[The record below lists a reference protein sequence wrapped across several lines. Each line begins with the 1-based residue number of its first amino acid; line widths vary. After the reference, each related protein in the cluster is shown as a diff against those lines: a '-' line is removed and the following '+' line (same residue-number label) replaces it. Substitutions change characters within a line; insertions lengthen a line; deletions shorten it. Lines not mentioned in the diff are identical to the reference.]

1 MGNAEGTSI
10 ATRRL
15 ALVVALTLAFTPL
28 ALAEIPPPDTP
39 TEMWP
44 TLAAAFIWLATVWDG
59 KSRPTA
65 VLAWHVSAQVLVFV
79 GVALFF
85 GWAPPDA
92 VWMGVANVAGAVL
105 MLALYS
111 WYQGGRGWAP
121 TNAAS
126 NLALLA
132 SAIVAS
138 GVVALSGGMPNLDAG
153 EVNQLTLW
161 WVIRGT
167 VYAYVGGVT
176 FLSAFYAD
184 GPFVG
189 DRAPHWALALLVPM
203 GVGCIWL
210 TYLDPELPLTWFLL
224 LPALVAGSILTPR
237 GAAIFALFIALISA
251 LATLHPINQFGYDG
265 FLPGS
270 IVIDLLITASTFITI
285 HLAVL
290 QDQRLRAAEQ
300 LEDERAAALDERA
313 AAEEQTALLARVYET
328 MTDGLIVMEHGRRV
342 VFHNE
347 AARRLVGKRIPLGED
362 LDWVGYLGL
371 RLLDGTP
378 ATDADLPGPLNPAVR
393 QLHVKNEGADRILEI
408 GAWPMMGETGKFMM
422 LFSDVTAER
431 ERLSELTGFAGVV
444 AHDLRSP
451 LTSLSGWL
459 ELIEDSLRDADVLGA
474 SEFNRRAMVSS
485 TRMGQVIED
494 WLAYTVQ
501 RDGMLATTRV
511 RLDALLEE
519 IVAPYG
525 TSDVG
530 QAPSFELEVEHE
542 VEADRVLTKQLLA
555 NLIGNAVKY
564 TPDGQRPH
572 VSIRSVPDIE
582 DGFVRVEVSDSGV
595 GLPDGEE
602 ERVFEEFHRAAE
614 HADAFTG
621 TGLGLSLCRRIVN
634 RHGGSIWA
642 RNNPDRGATFSFTLP
657 AA

>member
-15 ALVVALTLAFTPL
+15 ALVVVLTLALTPL
-28 ALAEIPPPDTP
+28 ALADVPPTDTP
-39 TEMWP
+39 TEIWP
-44 TLAAAFIWLATVWDG
+44 SLAAAFVWLATVWDG
-59 KSRPTA
+59 WSRPSIDL
-65 VLAWHVSAQVLVFV
+65 VWHVAAQVLLFV
-79 GVALFF
+79 GVALVF
-85 GWAPPDA
+85 GWAPGDA
-92 VWMGVANVAGAVL
+92 IWMGAANVGGAIL

-111 WYQGGRGWAP
+111 WYQRGRGWAP
-121 TNAAS
+121 TNTSS

-132 SAIVAS
+132 TALLAS
-138 GVVALSGGMPNLDAG
+138 SVVALLGGMPYLEVGELDR
-153 EVNQLTLW
+153 LTLW
-161 WVIRGT
+161 WIIRGT

-176 FLSAFYAD
+176 FLCAFYAE

-189 DRAPHWALALLVPM
+189 DRAPRWALALLVPM
-203 GVGCIWL
+203 GVACIWV

-237 GAAIFALFIALISA
+237 GASVFALFIALISA

-290 QDQRLRAAEQ
+290 QDQRMDASRQLEAEREVA
-300 LEDERAAALDERA
+300 EDERV
-313 AAEEQTALLARVYET
+313 AAEEQAALLARVYET

-347 AARRLVGKRIPLGED
+347 AARRLVGKRIPIGED

-371 RLLDGTP
+371 RLLSGEP
-378 ATDADLPGPLNPAVR
+378 ATDSDLPGPQNPAVR
-393 QLHVKNEGADRILEI
+393 QLQVKNEGADRILEI
-408 GAWPMMGETGKFMM
+408 GAWPMGDTGKFMV

-459 ELIEDSLRDADVLGA
+459 ELIEDSLADGDPAGA
-474 SEFNRRAMVSS
+474 SEFNRRAQVSS
-485 TRMGQVIED
+485 ARMGQVIED

-501 RDGMLATTRV
+501 RDGMLTTSRV
-511 RLDALLEE
+511 RLDSLLDE

-525 TSDVG
+525 LAGTPYVP
-530 QAPSFELEVEHE
+530 AFEVEVEHV

-564 TPDGQRPH
+564 TPDGERPH
-572 VSIRSVPDIE
+572 VSIRSVPDSE
-582 DGFVRVEVSDSGV
+582 DGFVRIEVRDSGV
-595 GLPDGEE
+595 GLPPGEE
-602 ERVFEEFHRAAE
+602 DRVFEEFHRATA

-642 RNNPDRGATFSFTLP
+642 HNNPDRGATFSFTLP

>member
-1 MGNAEGTSI
+1 L
-10 ATRRL
+10 L
-15 ALVVALTLAFTPL
+15 A
-28 ALAEIPPPDTP
+28 
-39 TEMWP
+39 
-44 TLAAAFIWLATVWDG
+44 
-59 KSRPTA
+59 TA
-65 VLAWHVSAQVLVFV
+65 VLA
-79 GVALFF
+79 
-85 GWAPPDA
+85 
-92 VWMGVANVAGAVL
+92 
-105 MLALYS
+105 
-111 WYQGGRGWAP
+111 
-121 TNAAS
+121 TT
-126 NLALLA
+126 
-132 SAIVAS
+132 
-138 GVVALSGGMPNLDAG
+138 VVALLGGMPNLELG
-153 EVNQLTLW
+153 EVDRLTLW
-161 WVIRGT
+161 WIIRGT

-176 FLSAFYAD
+176 LLCAFYAD

-189 DRAPHWALALLVPM
+189 DRAPRWALALLVPI

-237 GAAIFALFIALISA
+237 GAAIYALFIALISA

-265 FLPGS
+265 FIPGS
-270 IVIDLLITASTFITI
+270 IVIDLLLTASTFITI

-290 QDQRLRAAEQ
+290 QDQRMDAIHQLEAEREAAEA
-300 LEDERAAALDERA
+300 DRA
-313 AAEEQTALLARVYET
+313 AAEDEAAMLERVYQT
-328 MTDGLIVMEHGRRV
+328 MNDGLIVMEQGRRV

-347 AARRLVGKRIPLGED
+347 AARRLLGKRIPIGED

-371 RLLDGTP
+371 RLLSGEH
-378 ATDADLPGPLNPAVR
+378 ATDADLPGPENPAVR

-408 GAWPMMGETGKFMM
+408 GAWPMDDTGKFMV
-422 LFSDVTAER
+422 LFSDVTAQR
-431 ERLSELTGFAGVV
+431 ERLGELTGFAGVV

-459 ELIEDSLRDADVLGA
+459 ELIADSLADGDVKSA
-474 SEFNRRAMVSS
+474 AEFNRRAQVSS
-485 TRMGQVIED
+485 ARMGSVIDD

-501 RDGMLATTRV
+501 RDGVLSTSHV

-519 IVAPYG
+519 IMAPYG
-525 TSDVG
+525 AAGATY
-530 QAPSFELEVEHE
+530 APSFEVEAEHV

-572 VSIRSVPDIE
+572 VSIRSVPDDE

-595 GLPDGEE
+595 GLPPGEE
-602 ERVFEEFHRAAE
+602 DLVFEEFHRAEA
-614 HADAFTG
+614 HAASFAG

-642 RNNPDRGATFSFTLP
+642 RNNPDRGATFTFTLP

>member
-1 MGNAEGTSI
+1 VGNAEGTSI

-15 ALVVALTLAFTPL
+15 ALVVVLTLALTPL
-28 ALAEIPPPDTP
+28 ALAEVPPAETP

-44 TLAAAFIWLATVWDG
+44 SLAAAFVWLATVWDG
-59 KSRPTA
+59 RSRPSFDL
-65 VLAWHVSAQVLVFV
+65 VWHVAAQILLFV
-79 GVALFF
+79 GVALVF
-85 GWAPPDA
+85 GWAPGDA
-92 VWMGVANVAGAVL
+92 VWMGAANVGGGIL

-111 WYQGGRGWAP
+111 RFQRGRGWAP
-121 TNAAS
+121 TNASS

-132 SAIVAS
+132 IALVAS
-138 GVVALSGGMPNLDAG
+138 SVVALLGGMPYLEVGELDR
-153 EVNQLTLW
+153 LTLW

-176 FLSAFYAD
+176 FLCAFYAY

-189 DRAPHWALALLVPM
+189 DRAPRWALALLVPM
-203 GVGCIWL
+203 GVACIWV

-237 GAAIFALFIALISA
+237 GASVFALFIALISA

-290 QDQRLRAAEQ
+290 QDQRMDASRQLEAEREVA
-300 LEDERAAALDERA
+300 EDERV
-313 AAEEQTALLARVYET
+313 AAEEQAALLARVYET

-347 AARRLVGKRIPLGED
+347 AARRLVGKRIPIGED

-371 RLLDGTP
+371 HLLSGAP
-378 ATDADLPGPLNPAVR
+378 ATDADLPGPGNPAVR
-393 QLHVKNEGADRILEI
+393 QLQVKNEGADRILEI
-408 GAWPMMGETGKFMM
+408 GAWPMGDTGKFMV

-459 ELIEDSLRDADVLGA
+459 ELIEDSLADGDSAGA
-474 SEFNRRAMVSS
+474 SEFNRRAQVSS
-485 TRMGQVIED
+485 ARMGQVIED

-501 RDGMLATTRV
+501 RDGMLTTSRV
-511 RLDALLEE
+511 RLDSLLEE

-525 TSDVG
+525 VAGTPY
-530 QAPSFELEVEHE
+530 APAFEVKVEHV

-564 TPDGQRPH
+564 TPDGERPH
-572 VSIRSVPDIE
+572 VSIRSVPDSE

-595 GLPDGEE
+595 GLPPGEE
-602 ERVFEEFHRAAE
+602 DRVFEEFHRAPA
-614 HADAFTG
+614 HTDAFTG

-642 RNNPDRGATFSFTLP
+642 HNNPDRGATFSFTLP

>member
-1 MGNAEGTSI
+1 MGKAEGTSI

-15 ALVVALTLAFTPL
+15 ALVVALTLALTPL
-28 ALAEIPPPDTP
+28 ALAEVPPADTP

-44 TLAAAFIWLATVWDG
+44 SLAAAFVWLATVWNG
-59 KSRPTA
+59 KSRPPA
-65 VLAWHVSAQVLVFV
+65 DLVWHVAAMVLLFV
-79 GVALFF
+79 GVALVF
-85 GWAPPDA
+85 GWAPLDA
-92 VWMGVANVAGAVL
+92 AWMGAANVGGAIL
-105 MLALYS
+105 MLSLYS
-111 WYQGGRGWAP
+111 WFQRGRGWAP

-126 NLALLA
+126 NLALLGVA
-132 SAIVAS
+132 LVAS
-138 GVVALSGGMPNLDAG
+138 TVVALLGGMPYLEVGELDR
-153 EVNQLTLW
+153 LTLW
-161 WVIRGT
+161 WIIRGT

-176 FLSAFYAD
+176 FLCAFYAE

-189 DRAPHWALALLVPM
+189 NRAPGWALALLVPM
-203 GVGCIWL
+203 GVACIWV

-237 GAAIFALFIALISA
+237 GAAVFALFIALISA

-290 QDQRLRAAEQ
+290 QDQRMDAARQ
-300 LEDERAAALDERA
+300 LEAEREAAEDERS
-313 AAEEQTALLARVYET
+313 AAEEQAALLARVYET
-328 MTDGLIVMEHGRRV
+328 MTDGLIVMEQGRRV

-371 RLLDGTP
+371 RLLSGEL
-378 ATDADLPGPLNPAVR
+378 ATDADLPGPENPAVR

-408 GAWPMMGETGKFMM
+408 GAWPMGDTGKFMV
-422 LFSDVTAER
+422 LFSDVTAQR

-459 ELIEDSLRDADVLGA
+459 ELIEDSLAAGNPKGA
-474 SEFNRRAMVSS
+474 SEFNRRAQASS
-485 TRMGQVIED
+485 NRMGQVIED

-501 RDGMLATTRV
+501 RDGMLTTSRV
-511 RLDALLEE
+511 RLDALLDE

-525 TSDVG
+525 AAGADY
-530 QAPSFELEVEHE
+530 APSFEVEVEHA

-564 TPDGQRPH
+564 TPDGERPH
-572 VSIRSVPDIE
+572 VSIRSVPDSE

-595 GLPDGEE
+595 GLPPGEE
-602 ERVFEEFHRAAE
+602 EHVFEEFHRAAA

-642 RNNPDRGATFSFTLP
+642 HNNPDRGATFSFTLP

>member
-1 MGNAEGTSI
+1 VGKADGSSI

-15 ALVVALTLAFTPL
+15 ALVVVLTLALTPL
-28 ALAEIPPPDTP
+28 ALRDIPPANTP

-44 TLAAAFIWLATVWDG
+44 TLAGAFIWLATVWDG

-79 GVALFF
+79 GVALVF
-85 GWAPPDA
+85 GWAPGDA
-92 VWMGVANVAGAVL
+92 IWMGIANVAGAVL

-126 NLALLA
+126 NLALLTAALVA
-132 SAIVAS
+132 STIVA
-138 GVVALSGGMPNLDAG
+138 LFGGMPYLEVG
-153 EVNQLTLW
+153 EVDRLTLW
-161 WVIRGT
+161 WIIRGT

-184 GPFVG
+184 GPFVD
-189 DRAPHWALALLVPM
+189 DRAPRWALVVLVPM
-203 GVGCIWL
+203 GVACIWA
-210 TYLDPELPLTWFLL
+210 TYLDPDLPLTWFLL

-237 GAAIFALFIALISA
+237 GASVYALFIALISA

-270 IVIDLLITASTFITI
+270 IVIDLLIIASTFITI

-290 QDQRLRAAEQ
+290 QAQRLHAAQQ
-300 LEDERAAALDERA
+300 LEDERATAFDDRA
-313 AAEEQTALLARVYET
+313 AAEDQAAMLERVYET
-328 MTDGLIVMEHGRRV
+328 MTDGLLVMEHGRRV

-371 RLLDGTP
+371 HLLDGTP
-378 ATDADLPGPLNPAVR
+378 ATDADLPGPQNPAVR

-408 GAWPMMGETGKFMM
+408 GAWPMRGETGKFMM
-422 LFSDVTAER
+422 LFSDVTAQR

-459 ELIEDSLRDADVLGA
+459 ELIEDSLSDGDLTGA
-474 SEFNRRAMVSS
+474 SEFNQRALVSS
-485 TRMGQVIED
+485 ARMGQVIED

-525 TSDVG
+525 AAADVH
-530 QAPSFELEVEHE
+530 APSFELEVQHE

-572 VSIRSVPDIE
+572 VSIRSVPDTE

-614 HADAFTG
+614 HANAFTG

>member
-1 MGNAEGTSI
+1 MANAEGTSI
-10 ATRRL
+10 AARRL
-15 ALVVALTLAFTPL
+15 ALVVVLTLVSTPL

-59 KSRPTA
+59 RSRPTA
-65 VLAWHVSAQVLVFV
+65 DLVWHVAAQVLVFV
-79 GVALFF
+79 GVALVL
-85 GWAPPDA
+85 GWEPVDA
-92 VWMGVANVAGAVL
+92 LWMGAANVVGAIL

-111 WYQGGRGWAP
+111 WFQRGRGWAP

-132 SAIVAS
+132 TALVACT
-138 GVVALSGGMPNLDAG
+138 VVALSGGMPNLEVG
-153 EVNQLTLW
+153 EVDRLTLW
-161 WVIRGT
+161 WIIRGT

-184 GPFVG
+184 GPFV
-189 DRAPHWALALLVPM
+189 DNRAPRWAVAILVPM
-203 GVGCIWL
+203 GVACIWV

-237 GAAIFALFIALISA
+237 GASVFALFIALISA

-270 IVIDLLITASTFITI
+270 IMIDLLITASTFITI
-285 HLAVL
+285 HLALL
-290 QDQRLRAAEQ
+290 QAQRVNAAQQ
-300 LEDERAAALDERA
+300 LQDERAAAFDERA
-313 AAEEQTALLARVYET
+313 AAEEQTAMLERVYET
-328 MTDGLIVMEHGRRV
+328 MTDGLLVMEHGRRV

-378 ATDADLPGPLNPAVR
+378 ATDADLPGPQNPAVR

-408 GAWPMMGETGKFMM
+408 GAWPLQGESGKFMM
-422 LFSDVTAER
+422 LFSDVTTQR

-459 ELIEDSLRDADVLGA
+459 ELIQDSLQDGDVAGA
-474 SEFNRRAMVSS
+474 SVFNQRAQVSS
-485 TRMGQVIED
+485 ARMGQVIDD

-501 RDGMLATTRV
+501 RDGLLATTRV
-511 RLDALLEE
+511 RLEALLEE

-525 TSDVG
+525 ASAGDH
-530 QAPSFELEVEHE
+530 APAFEVEVDHE

-564 TPDGQRPH
+564 TPSGQRPH
-572 VSIRSVPDIE
+572 VTIRSAPDTE
-582 DGFVRVEVSDSGV
+582 DGFVRVEVSDCGV

-602 ERVFEEFHRAAE
+602 DLVFEEFHRAEA

-642 RNNPDRGATFSFTLP
+642 SNNPDRGATFSFTLP